1 MNLVRITTSALLA
14 AATTACIGLSSASTT
29 IDDNNYRVITF
40 KDCKK
45 VHEGTL
51 NNEQIAAYQQLKR
64 EQEKLESLELPL
76 SDMEEQV
83 TAYSQQ
89 IEAITNKAV
98 VEDENHLRINK
109 SLLKEQ
115 DKLTKQLD
123 ELIASHD
130 ADFKALDEQAKHM
143 EKAATLFD
151 EAMKPMMEQN
161 ETTHLQILAPGETE
175 KPGCFYTI

>member
-1 MNLVRITTSALLA
+1 
-14 AATTACIGLSSASTT
+14 
-29 IDDNNYRVITF
+29 
-40 KDCKK
+40 
-45 VHEGTL
+45 
-51 NNEQIAAYQQLKR
+51 
-64 EQEKLESLELPL
+64 
-76 SDMEEQV
+76 MEEQV

-89 IEAITNKAV
+89 IEAITKKAV

-151 EAMKPMMEQN
+151 EAMKPMMEQG

-175 KPGCFYTI
+175 KSGCFYTI